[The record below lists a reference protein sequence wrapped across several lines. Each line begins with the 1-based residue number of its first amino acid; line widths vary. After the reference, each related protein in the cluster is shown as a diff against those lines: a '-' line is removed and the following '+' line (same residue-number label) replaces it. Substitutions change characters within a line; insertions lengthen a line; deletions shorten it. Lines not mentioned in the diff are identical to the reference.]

1 MNIPLNEV
9 KNFGRIYHGDDDVQL
24 ISLVNAG
31 IQYLKNATG
40 KEFDDDDDLAKLY
53 VQIWAIARYEN
64 RAQDS
69 DVKDTLNML
78 LTQLQY
84 CDKEVSLWE
93 RV

>member
-1 MNIPLNEV
+1 MYISLDEV
-9 KNFGRIYHGDDDVQL
+9 KDFGRIYHSDDDVQL
-24 ISLVNAG
+24 ISLINAG
-31 IQYLKNATG
+31 VQYLKNATG
-40 KEFDDDDDLAKLY
+40 KKFNDDDDLAKLY
-53 VQIWAIARYEN
+53 VQIWTIARYEN

-84 CDKEVSLWE
+84 CDYEV